1 MQSFC
6 SLDDAAV
13 KLIPQRQE
21 KKKMMYIISNP
32 ALGEEGD

>member
-21 KKKMMYIISNP
+21 KKMMYIISNP